1 MIRHVVVAGGTG
13 EVGKQLLNLLAARP
27 DLAVRALVRRPG
39 SALAAPNIQ
48 EVLFDYEDAT
58 AYGPLFGPECDLLLI
73 ALGTT
78 RAKAGSDEAFLRV
91 DRDYPLRLLSAMAN
105 QHPEAAVGLVSS
117 VGADRARGLYLGT
130 KAAVEEELAALHL
143 THVIARPS
151 FLRSDRVEFRLG
163 EVLVDRLVSPLWLTL
178 GRALFPRSRGWWRW
192 APVHVREVAAALL
205 EAALALKPGQR
216 CLLEGLDLHTGPVA
230 RWGKP

>member
-1 MIRHVVVAGGTG
+1 MTRHVVVAGGTG
-13 EVGKQLLNLLAARP
+13 EVGKQLLALMVSRP

-48 EVLFDYEDAT
+48 EVPFDYEDAA
-58 AYGPLFGPECDLLLI
+58 AYGPLFDQPCDLLLI

-91 DRDYPLRLLSAMAN
+91 DRDYPLRLLSALADR
-105 QHPEAAVGLVSS
+105 HPEAAVGLVSS
-117 VGADRARGLYLGT
+117 VGADRGRGLYLGA
-130 KAAVEEELAALHL
+130 KAAVEAELAALHL

-163 EVLVDRLVSPLWLTL
+163 EVLVDRLASPLWLAL
-178 GRALFPRSRGWWRW
+178 GRALFPRSQGWWRW

-205 EAALALKPGQR
+205 EGALALEPAQQSI
-216 CLLEGLDLHTGPVA
+216 LEGLDLHPGPAA
-230 RWGKP
+230 RWGRP